1 MSRSHGNSGS
11 TLVACRGQTPWVRLW
26 LSPEFSSCPKLRCKF
41 KCLIRGVLC
50 SLLRAQRRSA
60 IVALGALCSS
70 ALWLGTA
77 SPAYANTLITNARII
92 DGTGTPALTGS
103 VRLRGNRITAV
114 GELTPND
121 SDTVIDAGGLV
132 LAPGFIDTH
141 SHSDRLILSERNAL
155 AKITQGITT
164 AVVGQDGDA
173 PYPLADFF
181 AALEA
186 TPAKINIA
194 AYAGHNTLRNEVMGA
209 DFRRPASDEEIQA
222 MSTLLKQELA
232 AGAVGLSTGL
242 EYEPGIHSETREVV
256 QLAQLTADAGGRYI
270 SHVRSED
277 RWFDEALE
285 EIIEIGRETGMPVQI
300 SHLKLAMASLWGR
313 ADDII
318 ARLNAAREEGID
330 LTADIYPYTYWQ
342 SQMMVLLP
350 ERDPLDLDA
359 IDFVMAELAPPDGII
374 FTHFPAEPDYVGMT
388 LTEVA
393 AARKQSSAE
402 AFSALAQMS
411 IAHEE
416 ATGEMGDMM
425 IGTSMRDDDIA
436 AFIAWPH
443 SNICTDG
450 SLRDRHPRGAGSFPR
465 VLGRYV
471 REQGVLSLE
480 SAIHRM
486 TGLSAQHM
494 GFAERG
500 VIAPGMIADLVLFNP
515 DTVKDRATTSEP
527 FASSE
532 GIHSVWVAGERVLHE
547 GEVSKTFPGRVIRRA
562 SAR

>member
-1 MSRSHGNSGS
+1 
-11 TLVACRGQTPWVRLW
+11 
-26 LSPEFSSCPKLRCKF
+26 
-41 KCLIRGVLC
+41 
-50 SLLRAQRRSA
+50 LLAD
-60 IVALGALCSS
+60 
-70 ALWLGTA
+70 
-77 SPAYANTLITNARII
+77 TLIINARII
-92 DGTGTPALTGS
+92 DGTGSGAVVGS
-103 VRLRGNRITAV
+103 VRLKDDRIKAV
-114 GELTPND
+114 GELTSNA
-121 SDTVIDAGGLV
+121 SDDVIDAGGLV

-141 SHSDRLILSERNAL
+141 SHSDRLILTERDAL
-155 AKITQGITT
+155 AKIAQGITT

-181 AALEA
+181 GALEA
-186 TPAKINIA
+186 TPPKVNIA
-194 AYAGHNTLRNEVMGA
+194 AYAGHNTLRDEVMGA
-209 DFRRPASDEEIQA
+209 DFRRAANDDEIKA
-222 MSTLLKQELA
+222 MSALLEGELA
-232 AGAVGLSTGL
+232 AGALGLSTGL

-270 SHVRSED
+270 SHIRSED
-277 RWFDEALE
+277 RWFDDALE
-285 EIIEIGRETGMPVQI
+285 EIIQIGRATGMPVQI
-300 SHLKLAMASLWGR
+300 SHLKLAMASQWGR
-313 ADDII
+313 APWVIE
-318 ARLNAAREEGID
+318 RLNAARQEGID

-342 SQMMVLLP
+342 SHMMVLLP

-393 AARKQSSAE
+393 AARDQRPAE

-411 IAHEE
+411 IAHED

-443 SNICTDG
+443 TNICTDG

-465 VLGRYV
+465 VLARYV

-480 SAIHRM
+480 SAIHHM

-494 GFAERG
+494 GFVERG
-500 VIAPGMIADLVLFNP
+500 VIAPGMMADLVLFNP
-515 DTVKDRATTSEP
+515 NTVRDRATTSEP
-527 FASSE
+527 FAPSK

-562 SAR
+562 NAQ

>member
-1 MSRSHGNSGS
+1 MRGSHSNPCC
-11 TLVACRGQTPWVRLW
+11 TLFACDEHTPWVRLPH
-26 LSPEFSSCPKLRCKF
+26 SVTFSSGHKLKRKF
-41 KCLIRGVLC
+41 KLLIGAICR
-50 SLLRAQRRSA
+50 SLLKAERHTAT
-60 IVALGALCSS
+60 VAFGALC
-70 ALWLGTA
+70 LTA
-77 SPAYANTLITNARII
+77 SPALLADTLIINARII
-92 DGTGTPALTGS
+92 DGTGSGAVVGS
-103 VRLRGNRITAV
+103 VRLRDDRITAV
-114 GELTPND
+114 GELTSNE
-121 SDTVIDAGGLV
+121 SDDVIDAGGLV

-141 SHSDRLILSERNAL
+141 SHSDRLILTERDAL
-155 AKITQGITT
+155 AKIAQGITT

-181 AALEA
+181 GALEA
-186 TPAKINIA
+186 TPPKVNIA
-194 AYAGHNTLRNEVMGA
+194 AYAGHNTLRDEVMGA
-209 DFRRPASDEEIQA
+209 DFRRAANDDEIKA
-222 MSTLLKQELA
+222 MSALLEGELA
-232 AGAVGLSTGL
+232 AGALGLSTGL
-242 EYEPGIHSETREVV
+242 EYEPGIHSDTREVM

-270 SHVRSED
+270 SHIRSED
-277 RWFDEALE
+277 RWFDDALE
-285 EIIEIGRETGMPVQI
+285 EIIQIGRATGMPVQI
-300 SHLKLAMASLWGR
+300 SHLKLAMASQWGR
-313 ADDII
+313 APWVIE
-318 ARLNAAREEGID
+318 RLNAARQEGID

-342 SQMMVLLP
+342 SHMMVLLP

-393 AARKQSSAE
+393 AAREQRPAE

-411 IAHEE
+411 IAYED

-443 SNICTDG
+443 TNICTDG

-465 VLGRYV
+465 VLARYV

-480 SAIHRM
+480 SAIHHM

-494 GFAERG
+494 GFVERG
-500 VIAPGMIADLVLFNP
+500 VIAPGMMADLVLFNP
-515 DTVKDRATTSEP
+515 NTVRDRATTSEP
-527 FASSE
+527 FAPPK

-547 GEVSKTFPGRVIRRA
+547 GEVSNTFPGRVIRRA
-562 SAR
+562 NAQ

>member
-1 MSRSHGNSGS
+1 MSRSHSNPGS

-70 ALWLGTA
+70 ALWLSTTSA
-77 SPAYANTLITNARII
+77 AHADTLITNARII

-342 SQMMVLLP
+342 SHMMVLLP

-527 FASSE
+527 FAPSE

-562 SAR
+562 SAQ

>member
-1 MSRSHGNSGS
+1 MRGSHSNPCC
-11 TLVACRGQTPWVRLW
+11 TLFACDEHTPWVRLPH
-26 LSPEFSSCPKLRCKF
+26 SVTFSSGHKLKRKF
-41 KCLIRGVLC
+41 KLLIGAKCR
-50 SLLRAQRRSA
+50 SLLKAERHIAT
-60 IVALGALCSS
+60 VAFGALC
-70 ALWLGTA
+70 LTA
-77 SPAYANTLITNARII
+77 SPALLADTLIINARII
-92 DGTGTPALTGS
+92 DGTGSGAVVGS
-103 VRLRGNRITAV
+103 VRLRDDRITAV
-114 GELTPND
+114 GELTSNE
-121 SDTVIDAGGLV
+121 SDYVIDAGGLV

-141 SHSDRLILSERNAL
+141 SHSDRLILTERDAL
-155 AKITQGITT
+155 AKIAQGITT

-181 AALEA
+181 GALEA
-186 TPAKINIA
+186 TPPKVNIA
-194 AYAGHNTLRNEVMGA
+194 AYAGHNTLRDEVMGA
-209 DFRRPASDEEIQA
+209 DFRRAANDYEIKA
-222 MSTLLKQELA
+222 MSALLERELA
-232 AGAVGLSTGL
+232 AGALGLSTGL

-256 QLAQLTADAGGRYI
+256 QLAQLTADVGGRYI
-270 SHVRSED
+270 SHIRSED
-277 RWFDEALE
+277 RWFDDALE
-285 EIIEIGRETGMPVQI
+285 EIIQIGRATGMPVQI
-300 SHLKLAMASLWGR
+300 SHLKLAMASQWGL
-313 ADDII
+313 APWVIE
-318 ARLNAAREEGID
+318 RLNAARQEGID

-342 SQMMVLLP
+342 SHMMVLLP

-393 AARKQSSAE
+393 AAREQRPAE

-411 IAHEE
+411 IAHED

-443 SNICTDG
+443 TNICTDG

-465 VLGRYV
+465 VLARYV

-480 SAIHRM
+480 SAIHHM

-494 GFAERG
+494 GFVERG
-500 VIAPGMIADLVLFNP
+500 VIAPGMMADLVLFNP
-515 DTVKDRATTSEP
+515 NTVRDRATTSEP
-527 FASSE
+527 FALSK

-562 SAR
+562 NAQQ

>member
-1 MSRSHGNSGS
+1 MRGSHSNPCC
-11 TLVACRGQTPWVRLW
+11 TLFACDEHTPWVRLPH
-26 LSPEFSSCPKLRCKF
+26 SVTFSSGHKLKRKF
-41 KCLIRGVLC
+41 KLLIGAKCR
-50 SLLRAQRRSA
+50 SLLKAERHIAT
-60 IVALGALCSS
+60 VAFGALC
-70 ALWLGTA
+70 LTA
-77 SPAYANTLITNARII
+77 SPALLADTLIINARII
-92 DGTGTPALTGS
+92 DGTGSGAVVGS
-103 VRLRGNRITAV
+103 VRLRDDRITAV
-114 GELTPND
+114 GELTSNE
-121 SDTVIDAGGLV
+121 SDDVIDAGGLV

-141 SHSDRLILSERNAL
+141 SHSDRLILTERDAL
-155 AKITQGITT
+155 AKIAQGITT

-181 AALEA
+181 GALEA
-186 TPAKINIA
+186 TPPKVNIA
-194 AYAGHNTLRNEVMGA
+194 AYAGHNTLRDEVMGA
-209 DFRRPASDEEIQA
+209 DFRRAANDDEIKA
-222 MSTLLKQELA
+222 MSALLEGELA
-232 AGAVGLSTGL
+232 AGALGLSTGL

-270 SHVRSED
+270 SHIRSED
-277 RWFDEALE
+277 RWFDDALE
-285 EIIEIGRETGMPVQI
+285 EIIQIGRATGMPVQI
-300 SHLKLAMASLWGR
+300 SHLKLAMASQWGR
-313 ADDII
+313 APWVIE
-318 ARLNAAREEGID
+318 RLNAARQEGID

-342 SQMMVLLP
+342 SHMMVLLP

-374 FTHFPAEPDYVGMT
+374 FTHFPAKPDYVGMT

-393 AARKQSSAE
+393 AAREQRPAE

-411 IAHEE
+411 IAHED

-443 SNICTDG
+443 TNICTDG

-465 VLGRYV
+465 VLARYV

-480 SAIHRM
+480 SAIHHM

-494 GFAERG
+494 GFVERG
-500 VIAPGMIADLVLFNP
+500 IIAPGMMADLVLFNP
-515 DTVKDRATTSEP
+515 NTVRDRATTSEP
-527 FASSE
+527 FASSK

-562 SAR
+562 NAQ

>member
-1 MSRSHGNSGS
+1 MRGSHSS
-11 TLVACRGQTPWVRLW
+11 PCCKLFACDEHTPWVRLPR
-26 LSPEFSSCPKLRCKF
+26 SVTFSSGHKLKRKF
-41 KCLIRGVLC
+41 KLLIGAICR
-50 SLLRAQRRSA
+50 SLLKAERHTAT
-60 IVALGALCSS
+60 VAFGALC
-70 ALWLGTA
+70 LTA
-77 SPAYANTLITNARII
+77 SPALLADTLLINARII
-92 DGTGTPALTGS
+92 DGTGSGAAVGS
-103 VRLRGNRITAV
+103 VRLRDDRITAV
-114 GELTPND
+114 GELTPNK
-121 SDTVIDAGGLV
+121 SDDVIDAGGLV

-141 SHSDRLILSERNAL
+141 SHSDRLILTERDAL
-155 AKITQGITT
+155 AKIAQGITT

-181 AALEA
+181 GALEA
-186 TPAKINIA
+186 TPPKVNIA
-194 AYAGHNTLRNEVMGA
+194 AYAGHNTLRDEVMGA
-209 DFRRPASDEEIQA
+209 DFRRAANNDEIKA
-222 MSTLLKQELA
+222 MSALLEGELA
-232 AGAVGLSTGL
+232 AGALGLSTGL

-270 SHVRSED
+270 SHIRSED
-277 RWFDEALE
+277 RWFDDALE
-285 EIIEIGRETGMPVQI
+285 EIIQIGRATGMPVQI
-300 SHLKLAMASLWGR
+300 SHLKVAMASQWDR
-313 ADDII
+313 APWVIE
-318 ARLNAAREEGID
+318 RLNAARQEGID

-342 SQMMVLLP
+342 SHMMVLLP

-393 AARKQSSAE
+393 AAREQRPAE

-411 IAHEE
+411 IAHED

-443 SNICTDG
+443 ANICTDG

-465 VLGRYV
+465 VLARYV

-480 SAIHRM
+480 SAIHHM

-494 GFAERG
+494 GFVERG
-500 VIAPGMIADLVLFNP
+500 VIAPGMMADLVLFNP
-515 DTVKDRATTSEP
+515 NTVRDRATTSEP
-527 FASSE
+527 FAPSK

-547 GEVSKTFPGRVIRRA
+547 GEVSKAFPGRVIRRA
-562 SAR
+562 NAQ

>member
-1 MSRSHGNSGS
+1 MRGSHSNPCC
-11 TLVACRGQTPWVRLW
+11 TLFACDEHTPWVRLPH
-26 LSPEFSSCPKLRCKF
+26 SVTFSSGHKLKRKF
-41 KCLIRGVLC
+41 KLLIGAKCR
-50 SLLRAQRRSA
+50 SLLKAERHIAT
-60 IVALGALCSS
+60 VAFGALC
-70 ALWLGTA
+70 LTA
-77 SPAYANTLITNARII
+77 SPALLADTLIINARII
-92 DGTGTPALTGS
+92 DGTGSGAVVGS
-103 VRLRGNRITAV
+103 VRLKDDRITAV
-114 GELTPND
+114 GELTSNE
-121 SDTVIDAGGLV
+121 SDDVIDAGGLV

-141 SHSDRLILSERNAL
+141 SHSDRLILTERDAL
-155 AKITQGITT
+155 AKIAQGITT

-181 AALEA
+181 GALEA
-186 TPAKINIA
+186 TPPKVNIA
-194 AYAGHNTLRNEVMGA
+194 AYAGHNTLRDEVMGA
-209 DFRRPASDEEIQA
+209 DFRRAANDDEIKA
-222 MSTLLKQELA
+222 MSALLEGELA
-232 AGAVGLSTGL
+232 AGALGLSTGL

-270 SHVRSED
+270 SHIRSED
-277 RWFDEALE
+277 RWFDDALE
-285 EIIEIGRETGMPVQI
+285 EIIQIGRATGMPVQI
-300 SHLKLAMASLWGR
+300 SHLKLAMASQWGR
-313 ADDII
+313 APWVIE
-318 ARLNAAREEGID
+318 RLNAARQEGID

-342 SQMMVLLP
+342 SHMMVLLP

-393 AARKQSSAE
+393 AAREQRPAE

-411 IAHEE
+411 IAYED

-443 SNICTDG
+443 TNICTDG

-465 VLGRYV
+465 VLARYV

-480 SAIHRM
+480 SAIHHM

-494 GFAERG
+494 GFVERG
-500 VIAPGMIADLVLFNP
+500 VIAPGMMADLVLFNP
-515 DTVKDRATTSEP
+515 NTVRDRATTSEP
-527 FASSE
+527 FASSK

-562 SAR
+562 NAQ

>member
-1 MSRSHGNSGS
+1 MRESHSNPCC
-11 TLVACRGQTPWVRLW
+11 TLFACDEHTPWVRLPH
-26 LSPEFSSCPKLRCKF
+26 SVTFSSGHKLKRKF
-41 KCLIRGVLC
+41 KLLIGAICR
-50 SLLRAQRRSA
+50 SLLKAERHTAT
-60 IVALGALCSS
+60 VAFGALC
-70 ALWLGTA
+70 LTA
-77 SPAYANTLITNARII
+77 SPALLADTLIINARII
-92 DGTGTPALTGS
+92 DGTGSGAVVGS
-103 VRLRGNRITAV
+103 VRLRDDRITAV
-114 GELTPND
+114 GELTSNE
-121 SDTVIDAGGLV
+121 SDDVIDAGGLV

-141 SHSDRLILSERNAL
+141 SHSDRLILTERDAL
-155 AKITQGITT
+155 AKIAQGITT

-181 AALEA
+181 GALEA
-186 TPAKINIA
+186 TPPKVNIA
-194 AYAGHNTLRNEVMGA
+194 AYAGHNTLRDEVMGA
-209 DFRRPASDEEIQA
+209 DFRRAANDDEIKA
-222 MSTLLKQELA
+222 MSALLEGELA
-232 AGAVGLSTGL
+232 AGALGLSTGL

-256 QLAQLTADAGGRYI
+256 QLAQLTADVGGRYI
-270 SHVRSED
+270 SHIRSED
-277 RWFDEALE
+277 RWFDDALE
-285 EIIEIGRETGMPVQI
+285 EIIQIGRATGMPVQI
-300 SHLKLAMASLWGR
+300 SHLKLAMASQWGR
-313 ADDII
+313 APWVIE
-318 ARLNAAREEGID
+318 RLNAARQEGID

-342 SQMMVLLP
+342 SHMMVLLP

-393 AARKQSSAE
+393 AARDQRPAE

-411 IAHEE
+411 IAHED

-465 VLGRYV
+465 VLARYV

-480 SAIHRM
+480 SAIHHM

-494 GFAERG
+494 GFVERG
-500 VIAPGMIADLVLFNP
+500 VIAPGMMADLVLFNP
-515 DTVKDRATTSEP
+515 NTVRDRATTSEP
-527 FASSE
+527 FASSK

-562 SAR
+562 NAQ

>member
-1 MSRSHGNSGS
+1 MRGSHSNPCC
-11 TLVACRGQTPWVRLW
+11 TLFACDERTPWVRL
-26 LSPEFSSCPKLRCKF
+26 PHNVTFSSGHKLKRKF
-41 KCLIRGVLC
+41 KLLIGAICR
-50 SLLRAQRRSA
+50 SLLKAERHTAT
-60 IVALGALCSS
+60 VAFGALC
-70 ALWLGTA
+70 LTA
-77 SPAYANTLITNARII
+77 SPALLADTLIINARII
-92 DGTGTPALTGS
+92 DGTGSGAVVGS
-103 VRLRGNRITAV
+103 VRLRDDRITAV
-114 GELTPND
+114 GELTSNE
-121 SDTVIDAGGLV
+121 SDDVIDAGGLV

-141 SHSDRLILSERNAL
+141 SHSDRLILTERDAL
-155 AKITQGITT
+155 AKIAQGITT

-181 AALEA
+181 GALEA
-186 TPAKINIA
+186 TPPKVNIA
-194 AYAGHNTLRNEVMGA
+194 AYAGHNTLRDEVMGA
-209 DFRRPASDEEIQA
+209 DFRRAANDDEIKA
-222 MSTLLKQELA
+222 MSALLEGELA
-232 AGAVGLSTGL
+232 AGALGLSTGL

-256 QLAQLTADAGGRYI
+256 QLAQLTADVGGRYI
-270 SHVRSED
+270 SHIRSED
-277 RWFDEALE
+277 RWFDDALE
-285 EIIEIGRETGMPVQI
+285 EIIQIGRATGMPVQI
-300 SHLKLAMASLWGR
+300 SHLKLAMASQWGR
-313 ADDII
+313 APWVIE
-318 ARLNAAREEGID
+318 RLNAARQEGID

-342 SQMMVLLP
+342 SHMMVLLP

-374 FTHFPAEPDYVGMT
+374 FTHFPAKPDYVGMT

-393 AARKQSSAE
+393 AAREQRPAE

-411 IAHEE
+411 IAHED

-443 SNICTDG
+443 TNICTDG

-465 VLGRYV
+465 VLARYV

-480 SAIHRM
+480 SAIHHM

-494 GFAERG
+494 GFVERG
-500 VIAPGMIADLVLFNP
+500 VIAPGMMADLVLFNP
-515 DTVKDRATTSEP
+515 NTVRDRATTSEP
-527 FASSE
+527 FAPSK

-562 SAR
+562 NAQ

>member
-1 MSRSHGNSGS
+1 MRGSHSNPCC
-11 TLVACRGQTPWVRLW
+11 TFFACDEHTPWVRLPH
-26 LSPEFSSCPKLRCKF
+26 SVTFSSGHKLKRKF
-41 KCLIRGVLC
+41 KLLIGAICR
-50 SLLRAQRRSA
+50 SLLKAERHTAT
-60 IVALGALCSS
+60 VAFGALC
-70 ALWLGTA
+70 LTA
-77 SPAYANTLITNARII
+77 SPALLADTLIINARII
-92 DGTGTPALTGS
+92 DGTGSGAVVGS
-103 VRLRGNRITAV
+103 VRLRDDRITAV
-114 GELTPND
+114 GELTSNE
-121 SDTVIDAGGLV
+121 SDDVIDAGGLV

-141 SHSDRLILSERNAL
+141 SHSDRLILTERDAL
-155 AKITQGITT
+155 AKIAQGITT

-173 PYPLADFF
+173 PYPLAEFF
-181 AALEA
+181 GALEA
-186 TPAKINIA
+186 TPPKVNIA
-194 AYAGHNTLRNEVMGA
+194 AYAGHNTLRDEVMGA
-209 DFRRPASDEEIQA
+209 DFRRAANEYEINA
-222 MSTLLKQELA
+222 MSVLLEQELA

-270 SHVRSED
+270 SHIRSED
-277 RWFDEALE
+277 RWFDDALE
-285 EIIEIGRETGMPVQI
+285 EIIQIGRATGMPVQI
-300 SHLKLAMASLWGR
+300 SHLKLAMASQWGR
-313 ADDII
+313 APWVIE
-318 ARLNAAREEGID
+318 RLNAAREEGID

-342 SQMMVLLP
+342 SHMMVLLP

-374 FTHFPAEPDYVGMT
+374 FTHFPAKPDYVGMT

-393 AARKQSSAE
+393 AAREQRPAE

-411 IAHEE
+411 IAHED

-443 SNICTDG
+443 TNICTDG

-465 VLGRYV
+465 VLARYV

-480 SAIHRM
+480 SAIHHM

-494 GFAERG
+494 GFVERG
-500 VIAPGMIADLVLFNP
+500 VIAPGMMADLVLFNP
-515 DTVKDRATTSEP
+515 NTVRDRATTSEP
-527 FASSE
+527 FASSK

-562 SAR
+562 NAQ

>member
-1 MSRSHGNSGS
+1 M
-11 TLVACRGQTPWVRLW
+11 RL
-26 LSPEFSSCPKLRCKF
+26 LHSVTFSSGHKLKRKF
-41 KCLIRGVLC
+41 KLLIGAICR
-50 SLLRAQRRSA
+50 SLLKAERHTAT
-60 IVALGALCSS
+60 VAFGALC
-70 ALWLGTA
+70 LTA
-77 SPAYANTLITNARII
+77 SPALLADTLIINARII
-92 DGTGTPALTGS
+92 DGTGSGAVVGS
-103 VRLRGNRITAV
+103 VRLKDDRITAV
-114 GELTPND
+114 GELTSNE
-121 SDTVIDAGGLV
+121 SDDVIDAGGLV

-141 SHSDRLILSERNAL
+141 SHSDRLILTERDAL
-155 AKITQGITT
+155 AKIAQGITT

-181 AALEA
+181 GALEA
-186 TPAKINIA
+186 TPPKVNIA
-194 AYAGHNTLRNEVMGA
+194 AYAGHNTLRDEVMGA
-209 DFRRPASDEEIQA
+209 DFRRAANDDEIKA
-222 MSTLLKQELA
+222 MSALLEGELA
-232 AGAVGLSTGL
+232 AGALGLSTGL

-270 SHVRSED
+270 SHIRSED
-277 RWFDEALE
+277 RWFDDALE
-285 EIIEIGRETGMPVQI
+285 EIIQIGRATGMPVQI
-300 SHLKLAMASLWGR
+300 SHLKLAMASQWGR
-313 ADDII
+313 APWVIE
-318 ARLNAAREEGID
+318 RLNAARQEGID

-342 SQMMVLLP
+342 SHMMVLLP

-393 AARKQSSAE
+393 AAREQRPAE

-411 IAHEE
+411 IAHED

-443 SNICTDG
+443 TNICTDG

-465 VLGRYV
+465 VLARYV

-480 SAIHRM
+480 SAIHHM

-494 GFAERG
+494 GFVERG
-500 VIAPGMIADLVLFNP
+500 VIAPGMMADLVLFNP
-515 DTVKDRATTSEP
+515 NTVRDRATTSEP
-527 FASSE
+527 FAPSK

-562 SAR
+562 NAQ

>member
-1 MSRSHGNSGS
+1 MRGSRSNPGC
-11 TLVACRGQTPWVRLW
+11 TLFACDEHTPWVRL
-26 LSPEFSSCPKLRCKF
+26 PHCVTFSSEHKLKRKF
-41 KCLIRGVLC
+41 KFLIGAICR
-50 SLLRAQRRSA
+50 SLLRAGQHTA
-60 IVALGALCSS
+60 TVAFCALCLS
-70 ALWLGTA
+70 A
-77 SPAYANTLITNARII
+77 SPALLADTLITNARII
-92 DGTGTPALTGS
+92 DGTGSGAIVGS
-103 VRLRGNRITAV
+103 VRLTDDRITAV
-114 GELTPND
+114 GELTPTE
-121 SDTVIDAGGLV
+121 SDDVIDAGGLV

-141 SHSDRLILSERNAL
+141 SHSDRLILTERDAL
-155 AKITQGITT
+155 AKIAQGITT

-181 AALEA
+181 GALEA
-186 TPAKINIA
+186 TPPKVNIA
-194 AYAGHNTLRNEVMGA
+194 AYAGHNTLRDEVMGA
-209 DFRRPASDEEIQA
+209 DFRRAANDDEISA
-222 MSTLLKQELA
+222 MSVLLEQELA

-270 SHVRSED
+270 SHIRSED
-277 RWFDEALE
+277 RWFDDALE
-285 EIIEIGRETGMPVQI
+285 EIIQIGRATGMPVQI
-300 SHLKLAMASLWGR
+300 SHLKLAMASQWGR
-313 ADDII
+313 APWVIE
-318 ARLNAAREEGID
+318 RLNAAREEGID

-342 SQMMVLLP
+342 SHMMVLLP

-359 IDFVMAELAPPDGII
+359 IDFAMAELAPPDGII

-393 AARKQSSAE
+393 AAREQRPRE

-443 SNICTDG
+443 TNICTDG

-465 VLGRYV
+465 VLARYV

-480 SAIHRM
+480 GAIHRM

-500 VIAPGMIADLVLFNP
+500 VIAPGMIADLVLFDP
-515 DTVKDRATTSEP
+515 DTVRDRATTSEP
-527 FASSE
+527 FAPSE

-562 SAR
+562 NAQQ

>member
-1 MSRSHGNSGS
+1 MRLSHSV
-11 TLVACRGQTPWVRLW
+11 T
-26 LSPEFSSCPKLRCKF
+26 FSSGHKLKRKF
-41 KCLIRGVLC
+41 KLLIGAICR
-50 SLLRAQRRSA
+50 SLLKAERHTAT
-60 IVALGALCSS
+60 VAFGALC
-70 ALWLGTA
+70 LTA
-77 SPAYANTLITNARII
+77 SPALLADTLIINARII
-92 DGTGTPALTGS
+92 DGTGSGAVVGS
-103 VRLRGNRITAV
+103 VRLKDDRITAV
-114 GELTPND
+114 GELTSNE
-121 SDTVIDAGGLV
+121 SDDVIDAGGLA

-141 SHSDRLILSERNAL
+141 SHSDRLILTERDAL
-155 AKITQGITT
+155 AKIAQGITT

-181 AALEA
+181 GALEA
-186 TPAKINIA
+186 TPPKVNIA
-194 AYAGHNTLRNEVMGA
+194 AYAGHNTLRDEVMGA
-209 DFRRPASDEEIQA
+209 DFRRAANDDEIKA
-222 MSTLLKQELA
+222 MSALLEGELA
-232 AGAVGLSTGL
+232 AGALGLSTGL

-270 SHVRSED
+270 SHIRSED
-277 RWFDEALE
+277 RWFDDALE
-285 EIIEIGRETGMPVQI
+285 EIIQIGRATGMPVQI
-300 SHLKLAMASLWGR
+300 SHLKLAMASQWGR
-313 ADDII
+313 APWVIE
-318 ARLNAAREEGID
+318 RLNAARQEGID

-342 SQMMVLLP
+342 SHMMVLLP
-350 ERDPLDLDA
+350 ERDPLDLNA

-393 AARKQSSAE
+393 AAREQRPAE

-411 IAHEE
+411 NAHED

-443 SNICTDG
+443 TNICTDG

-465 VLGRYV
+465 VLARYV

-480 SAIHRM
+480 SAIHHM

-494 GFAERG
+494 GFVERG
-500 VIAPGMIADLVLFNP
+500 VIAPGMMADLVLFNP
-515 DTVKDRATTSEP
+515 NTVRDRATTSEP
-527 FASSE
+527 FAPSK

-562 SAR
+562 NAQ

>member
-1 MSRSHGNSGS
+1 MLPYSVQSRAKVDYSEEAVLKKL
-11 TLVACRGQTPWVRLW
+11 TRDLRLN
-26 LSPEFSSCPKLRCKF
+26 PKLNLK
-41 KCLIRGVLC
+41 LVIGAMVC
-50 SLLRAQRRSA
+50 SLLRVRRYSA
-60 IVALGALCSS
+60 IVALS
-70 ALWLGTA
+70 ALWLSAAPSTLA
-77 SPAYANTLITNARII
+77 DTLITNARII
-92 DGTGTPALTGS
+92 DGTGTPAIAGS
-103 VRLRGNRITAV
+103 VRVSGDRITAV
-114 GELTPND
+114 GELTPHE
-121 SDTVIDAGGLV
+121 SDAVIDASGLV

-141 SHSDRLILSERNAL
+141 SHSDRLILTERDAL

-181 AALEA
+181 AALDA

-194 AYAGHNTLRNEVMGA
+194 AYAGHNTLRDEVMGA
-209 DFRRPASDEEIQA
+209 DFTRPASDEEMKA
-222 MSTLLKQELA
+222 MSALLEQELA

-277 RWFDEALE
+277 RWFKEALE
-285 EIIEIGRETGMPVQI
+285 EIIEIGRVTGMPVQI

-313 ADDII
+313 ADEII
-318 ARLNAAREEGID
+318 ARLNAAREAGID

-342 SQMMVLLP
+342 SHMMVLLP

-359 IDFVMAELAPPDGII
+359 IEFVMAELAPPDGII
-374 FTHFPAEPDYVGMT
+374 FTHFPAKPDYVGMT

-393 AARKQSSAE
+393 TAREQRPAE

-443 SNICTDG
+443 TNICTDG

-471 REQGVLSLE
+471 REQGILSLE

-486 TGLSAQHM
+486 TALSAQHM
-494 GFAERG
+494 GFVERG
-500 VIAPGMIADLVLFNP
+500 VIAPGMMADLVLFNP
-515 DTVKDRATTSEP
+515 DTVMDRATTSEP
-527 FASSE
+527 FAASE

-547 GEVSKTFPGRVIRRA
+547 GKVIETFPGRVIRRA
-562 SAR
+562 NTR

>member
-1 MSRSHGNSGS
+1 MRGSHSNPCC
-11 TLVACRGQTPWVRLW
+11 TLFACDEHTPWVRLPH
-26 LSPEFSSCPKLRCKF
+26 SVTFSSGHKLKRKF
-41 KCLIRGVLC
+41 KLLIGAICR
-50 SLLRAQRRSA
+50 SLLKAERHTAT
-60 IVALGALCSS
+60 VAFGALC
-70 ALWLGTA
+70 LTA
-77 SPAYANTLITNARII
+77 SPALLADTLIINARII
-92 DGTGTPALTGS
+92 DGTGSGAVVGS
-103 VRLRGNRITAV
+103 VRLRDDRITAV
-114 GELTPND
+114 GELTSNE
-121 SDTVIDAGGLV
+121 SDDVIDAGGLV

-141 SHSDRLILSERNAL
+141 SHSDRLILTERDAL
-155 AKITQGITT
+155 AKIAQGITT

-181 AALEA
+181 GALEA
-186 TPAKINIA
+186 TPPKVNIA
-194 AYAGHNTLRNEVMGA
+194 AYAGHNTLRDEVMGA
-209 DFRRPASDEEIQA
+209 DFRRAANDEEMRA
-222 MSTLLKQELA
+222 MSALLEGELA
-232 AGAVGLSTGL
+232 AGALGLSTGL

-270 SHVRSED
+270 SHIRSED
-277 RWFDEALE
+277 RWFDDALE
-285 EIIEIGRETGMPVQI
+285 EIIQIGRATGMPVQI
-300 SHLKLAMASLWGR
+300 SHLKLAMASQWGR
-313 ADDII
+313 APWVIE
-318 ARLNAAREEGID
+318 RLNAARQEGID

-342 SQMMVLLP
+342 SHMMVLLP
-350 ERDPLDLDA
+350 ERDPRDLDA
-359 IDFVMAELAPPDGII
+359 IDFVMTELAPPDGII
-374 FTHFPAEPDYVGMT
+374 FTHFPAKPDYVGMT

-393 AARKQSSAE
+393 AAREQRPRE

-443 SNICTDG
+443 TNICTDG

-465 VLGRYV
+465 VLARYV

-480 SAIHRM
+480 SAIHHM

-494 GFAERG
+494 GFVERG
-500 VIAPGMIADLVLFNP
+500 VIAPGMMADLVLFNP
-515 DTVKDRATTSEP
+515 NTVRDRATTSEP
-527 FASSE
+527 FASSK

-562 SAR
+562 NAQ

>member
-1 MSRSHGNSGS
+1 MRGSHSNPCC
-11 TLVACRGQTPWVRLW
+11 TLFACDEHTPWVRLPH
-26 LSPEFSSCPKLRCKF
+26 SVTFSSGHKLKRKF
-41 KCLIRGVLC
+41 KLLIGAKCR
-50 SLLRAQRRSA
+50 SLLKAERHIAT
-60 IVALGALCSS
+60 VAFGALC
-70 ALWLGTA
+70 LTA
-77 SPAYANTLITNARII
+77 SPALLADTLIINARII
-92 DGTGTPALTGS
+92 DGTGSGAVVGS
-103 VRLRGNRITAV
+103 VRLRDDRITAV
-114 GELTPND
+114 GELTSNE
-121 SDTVIDAGGLV
+121 SDDVIDAGGLV

-141 SHSDRLILSERNAL
+141 SHSDRLILTERDAL
-155 AKITQGITT
+155 AKIAQGITT

-181 AALEA
+181 GALEA
-186 TPAKINIA
+186 TPPKVNIA
-194 AYAGHNTLRNEVMGA
+194 AYAGHNTLRDEVMGA
-209 DFRRPASDEEIQA
+209 DFRRAANDDEIKA
-222 MSTLLKQELA
+222 MSALLEGELA
-232 AGAVGLSTGL
+232 AGALGLSTGL

-270 SHVRSED
+270 SHIRSED
-277 RWFDEALE
+277 RWFDDALE
-285 EIIEIGRETGMPVQI
+285 EIIQIGRATGMPVQI
-300 SHLKLAMASLWGR
+300 SHLKLAMASQWGR
-313 ADDII
+313 APWVIE
-318 ARLNAAREEGID
+318 RLNAARQEGID

-342 SQMMVLLP
+342 SHMMVLLP

-393 AARKQSSAE
+393 AARDQRPAE

-411 IAHEE
+411 IAHED

-443 SNICTDG
+443 TNICTDG

-465 VLGRYV
+465 VLARYV

-480 SAIHRM
+480 SAIHHM

-494 GFAERG
+494 GFVERG
-500 VIAPGMIADLVLFNP
+500 VIAPGMMADLVLFNP
-515 DTVKDRATTSEP
+515 NTVRDRATTSEP
-527 FASSE
+527 FASSK

-562 SAR
+562 NAQ

>member
-1 MSRSHGNSGS
+1 MRGSHSNPCC
-11 TLVACRGQTPWVRLW
+11 TLFACDEHTPWVRLPH
-26 LSPEFSSCPKLRCKF
+26 SVTFSSGHKLKRKF
-41 KCLIRGVLC
+41 KLLIGAICR
-50 SLLRAQRRSA
+50 SLLKAERHTAT
-60 IVALGALCSS
+60 VAFGALC
-70 ALWLGTA
+70 LTA
-77 SPAYANTLITNARII
+77 SPALLADTLIINARII
-92 DGTGTPALTGS
+92 DGTGSGAVVGS
-103 VRLRGNRITAV
+103 VRLRDDRITAV
-114 GELTPND
+114 GELTSNE
-121 SDTVIDAGGLV
+121 SDDVIDAGGLV

-141 SHSDRLILSERNAL
+141 SHSDRLILTERDAL
-155 AKITQGITT
+155 AKIAQGITT

-181 AALEA
+181 GALEA
-186 TPAKINIA
+186 TPPKVNIA
-194 AYAGHNTLRNEVMGA
+194 AYAGHNTLRDEVMGA
-209 DFRRPASDEEIQA
+209 DFRRAANDDEIKA
-222 MSTLLKQELA
+222 MSALLEGELA
-232 AGAVGLSTGL
+232 AGALGLSTGL

-270 SHVRSED
+270 SHIRSED
-277 RWFDEALE
+277 RWFDDALE
-285 EIIEIGRETGMPVQI
+285 EIIQIGRATGMPVQI
-300 SHLKLAMASLWGR
+300 SHLKLAMASQWGR
-313 ADDII
+313 APWVIE
-318 ARLNAAREEGID
+318 RLNAARQEGID

-342 SQMMVLLP
+342 SHMMVLLP

-393 AARKQSSAE
+393 AAREQRPAE

-411 IAHEE
+411 IAHED

-443 SNICTDG
+443 TNICTDG

-465 VLGRYV
+465 VLARYV

-480 SAIHRM
+480 SAIHHM

-494 GFAERG
+494 GFVERG
-500 VIAPGMIADLVLFNP
+500 IIAPGMMADLVLFNP
-515 DTVKDRATTSEP
+515 NTVRDRATTSEP
-527 FASSE
+527 FASSK

-562 SAR
+562 NAQ